1 MLFRSVLPGDV
12 VLSAQSGS
20 TGDTVPRLLLHAADT
35 GLATEFAT
43 NILGTPRLSR
53 AFAVGSDTL
62 LAGPILTIDGVSG
75 VGAVRIDASGAGVP
89 GWHST
94 YGSQV
99 IYIQVADA
107 AISSQHLYLTGFI
120 SALNNAPN
128 YFPVRRLS
136 LADGALDT
144 GWNPQMANPG
154 SAGSHR
160 VALDEAAGLVY
171 VYGSS
176 LSAGFDD
183 PNRYL
188 ARYDMDSG
196 AIDPSWGPGVL
207 PFVQQVALR
216 GGFVYVAG
224 NFTTIGGVDLPRPA
238 RVATRHRVCRCR

>member
-1 MLFRSVLPGDV
+1 KDSQGRVLVFGFFSQINGAAWNSGIARFSATGQHEAAWGDASIAGSTLRSLVVLPGDV

-99 IYIQVADA
+99 
-107 AISSQHLYLTGFI
+107 
-120 SALNNAPN
+120 
-128 YFPVRRLS
+128 
-136 LADGALDT
+136 
-144 GWNPQMANPG
+144 
-154 SAGSHR
+154 
-160 VALDEAAGLVY
+160 
-171 VYGSS
+171 
-176 LSAGFDD
+176 
-183 PNRYL
+183 
-188 ARYDMDSG
+188 
-196 AIDPSWGPGVL
+196 
-207 PFVQQVALR
+207 
-216 GGFVYVAG
+216 
-224 NFTTIGGVDLPRPA
+224 
-238 RVATRHRVCRCR
+238 